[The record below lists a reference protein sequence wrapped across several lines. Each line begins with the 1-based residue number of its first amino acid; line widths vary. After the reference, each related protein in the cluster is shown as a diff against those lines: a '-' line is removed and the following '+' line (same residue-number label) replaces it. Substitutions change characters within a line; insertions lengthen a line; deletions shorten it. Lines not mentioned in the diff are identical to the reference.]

1 VNLLKKEKIEDESEP
16 IKKGKTGNEKTKW
29 DEEDSFRLIEA
40 VTLYGKNWGKVIS
53 ILQNEQHRFVTLNA
67 NEPGDR
73 TKLRTHYNNQKK
85 KFLQKEFKRKKP
97 SKKFD
102 EKQLESFNEN
112 ENLREKRF
120 IDMKI
125 ALENIENGE
134 LLSNTNSTTEDEEIR
149 MEESKDEVKNIKET
163 RKKVAENVINEE
175 LKFKRVVI
183 ESIQANQ
190 DLIKHSNQL
199 FENFISQLIGLLKE
213 QNKS

>member
-1 VNLLKKEKIEDESEP
+1 
-16 IKKGKTGNEKTKW
+16 
-29 DEEDSFRLIEA
+29 
-40 VTLYGKNWGKVIS
+40 
-53 ILQNEQHRFVTLNA
+53 
-67 NEPGDR
+67 
-73 TKLRTHYNNQKK
+73 
-85 KFLQKEFKRKKP
+85 
-97 SKKFD
+97 
-102 EKQLESFNEN
+102 
-112 ENLREKRF
+112 
-120 IDMKI
+120 MKI

>member
-1 VNLLKKEKIEDESEP
+1 
-16 IKKGKTGNEKTKW
+16 
-29 DEEDSFRLIEA
+29 
-40 VTLYGKNWGKVIS
+40 
-53 ILQNEQHRFVTLNA
+53 
-67 NEPGDR
+67 
-73 TKLRTHYNNQKK
+73 
-85 KFLQKEFKRKKP
+85 LQKEFKRKKP

-163 RKKVAENVINEE
+163 RKKGGR
-175 LKFKRVVI
+175 KCYK
-183 ESIQANQ
+183 
-190 DLIKHSNQL
+190 
-199 FENFISQLIGLLKE
+199 
-213 QNKS
+213 